1 MKQLDLTHANSPMKK
16 SELILMPDD
25 ILEYWSSLSRELAA
39 RFNAEEV
46 DTSSAWWSWENFG
59 EDIRTLRNRFGIGD
73 KYVDILGLQLDF
85 ETGETYDLFGNKK
98 FHTSRIVPHLY
109 YHSKAK
115 DEGIAGE
122 WVKFNSLSGSWA
134 CRYAFDE
141 EDIGRLTVAYEEHKE
156 KLFTAL
162 ERLGAKKVDFGDAG
176 FEVSFLPMVKVLLVF
191 EDADDEFP
199 ASVRLLYD
207 KNSIFYMPH
216 EQLGD
221 ISWFLAGRVL
231 AAI

>member
-1 MKQLDLTHANSPMKK
+1 
-16 SELILMPDD
+16 MPDD
-25 ILEYWSSLSRELAA
+25 ILEYWSSLSRELAG

-46 DTSSAWWSWENFG
+46 ETSSAWWSWDNFG
-59 EDIRTLRNRFGIGD
+59 DDIRTLRNRFGIGD
-73 KYVDILGLQLDF
+73 EYVDILGLRVNF
-85 ETGETYDLFGNKK
+85 ETGETYDVIADKK
-98 FHTSRIVPHLY
+98 SHTSRIVPHLY
-109 YHSKAK
+109 YHSKSK
-115 DEGIAGE
+115 DEGVAGE

-141 EDIGRLTVAYEEHKE
+141 GDIGRLTEAYTEHKE

-162 ERLGAKKVDFGDAG
+162 ERLGGKRVDFGDAG
-176 FEVSFLPMVKVLLVF
+176 IEISFLPMVKVLLVF
-191 EDADDEFP
+191 EDADEEFP

-221 ISWFLAGRVL
+221 ISWFLAGRALQAL
-231 AAI
+231 A